1 MEEDIPVR
9 YTFVML
15 IAIADPLGYVIGT
28 DVAIARRLNM
38 PLQEFERCRNV
49 LMTAD
54 IDSNS
59 KEEDGRRIVESDG
72 ERGYRVVN
80 YVKYRD
86 MRDEE
91 DRRAYM
97 REYMRRKRSGE
108 PTVVNSVN
116 TCKQKLTLLAKEEAD
131 AEAEAKAGGKKNPPK
146 VTSFREKNAAMLF
159 WSDKRSGAERVRDRI
174 KEKIELGPKPTPEEY
189 EEYKQAKQTI
199 KRCDSEMANLE

>member
-131 AEAEAKAGGKKNPPK
+131 AEAKEEGEGKSPRTASHSKGKPSVLDIKDQIEACEKTMAEVKRLKEFGKDTPDDWSEFKIAKAKLKDLRHHMITRP
-146 VTSFREKNAAMLF
+146 L
-159 WSDKRSGAERVRDRI
+159 
-174 KEKIELGPKPTPEEY
+174 
-189 EEYKQAKQTI
+189 
-199 KRCDSEMANLE
+199 